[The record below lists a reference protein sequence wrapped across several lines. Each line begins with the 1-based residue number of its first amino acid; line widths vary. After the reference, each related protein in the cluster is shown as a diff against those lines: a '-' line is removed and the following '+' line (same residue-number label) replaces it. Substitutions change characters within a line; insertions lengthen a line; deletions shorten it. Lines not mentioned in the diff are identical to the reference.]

1 METNDMIFKSDI
13 FSNPSNL
20 SKNDFNFISQI
31 GSGSFG
37 KVYKVKRITT
47 NEIYALKVL
56 SRNQLTKLKLIDQLK
71 NEISILGSCKHENII
86 KLYCVFEEKGYIFMI
101 MELANND
108 SLFNKLKKSRT
119 FNEKQTAL
127 YMLDIIKAIVY
138 LHSKDPPIIHR
149 DLKPENVLI
158 CDDILKIADF
168 GWSNY
173 DDDIRNTFC
182 GTPDYLSPEMILGTG
197 HNEKLDVWGLGVL
210 MYELIHGKPP
220 FSPKN
225 KIRDRRLLQ
234 KTIEENI
241 LKGRVNF
248 DPKLSTLARSAI
260 KIMLHPNQS
269 IRPFA
274 KDLVNL
280 DFFKQYLTI
289 SKNKNFKISNNNN
302 LKKTDLGKRVENLEK
317 ELKNQRQ
324 ENQNLLKM
332 MQMKDQNI
340 KKKDIEVNLFKE
352 KLTEFNQ
359 KYGLLYKTNET
370 ISSKNIELKKN
381 LKELKSFNKN
391 SSSNKKLE
399 DNLRQ
404 QEETVSY
411 LFKKTKDLSK
421 IISDFYGKCYKEE
434 KVPDLE
440 NINILSFED
449 TIKKLEKIFLLLENN
464 QNKNKETI
472 PFKFRTNELKKNEVN
487 LLNQKV
493 SIKAHSKQEIPV
505 NKLDK
510 IPHVTFKNYISNQEI
525 KSGNNLN
532 SLFVK
537 SPKFFK
543 NN

>member
-1 METNDMIFKSDI
+1 MTFKSDI
-13 FSNPSNL
+13 FPNPSKL

-56 SRNQLTKLKLIDQLK
+56 SRNQLTKLKLLDQLK

-86 KLYCVFEEKGYIFMI
+86 KLFCVFEEKGYIFMI

-119 FNEKQTAL
+119 FNEKQTSL

-138 LHSKDPPIIHR
+138 LHAKDPPIIHR

-158 CDDILKIADF
+158 CNGVLKIADF

-241 LKGRVNF
+241 LKGRVDF

-289 SKNKNFKISNNNN
+289 GQNNKNLKISNHN
-302 LKKTDLGKRVENLEK
+302 LKKRDMEKKIKDLER
-317 ELKNQRQ
+317 ELLRQ
-324 ENQNLLKM
+324 KSENQNLLKM
-332 MQMKDQNI
+332 I
-340 KKKDIEVNLFKE
+340 KSKEENLLKKDEEIDLFKE
-352 KLTEFNQ
+352 RLTEFNQ

-381 LKELKSFNKN
+381 LKELKSLNKVP
-391 SSSNKKLE
+391 SNKKLE
-399 DNLRQ
+399 ENLRQ

-421 IISDFYGKCYKEE
+421 IISDFYGKCYKDE
-434 KVPDLE
+434 KLPEIE
-440 NINILSFED
+440 NLNILSFED

-464 QNKNKETI
+464 QNSNKETI
-472 PFKFRTNELKKNEVN
+472 PFNFRSNELKKQEVN
-487 LLNQKV
+487 LLNKKV
-493 SIKAHSKQEIPV
+493 SIKTQSKQEISMP
-505 NKLDK
+505 KSKSDK
-510 IPHVTFKNYISNQEI
+510 IPHVTFKNYVSNQEI
-525 KSGNNLN
+525 HSGNNLN
-532 SLFVK
+532 SHFVK
-537 SPKFFK
+537 PKFFK